1 MKFLVADLE
10 RQAIDFDES
19 LAAGTIDFVEDVRQ
33 AGVLHT
39 AGRADLL
46 KEHRGPAEIVED
58 IRVRGSL
65 DTTMEV
71 FCARCLEPVKQPI
84 EAIFDL
90 IFRPAGADLDNSDR
104 SISTSETEIGYYE
117 GDGLLL
123 EDVLREQILLALPA
137 KSLCREDC
145 KGLCPECGRNRNTA
159 PCDCAAA
166 STDPRWNRLK
176 AFEPQGI
183 RSQDKP

>member
-1 MKFLVADLE
+1 
-10 RQAIDFDES
+10 
-19 LAAGTIDFVEDVRQ
+19 
-33 AGVLHT
+33 
-39 AGRADLL
+39 
-46 KEHRGPAEIVED
+46 
-58 IRVRGSL
+58 
-65 DTTMEV
+65 
-71 FCARCLEPVKQPI
+71 
-84 EAIFDL
+84 
-90 IFRPAGADLDNSDR
+90 
-104 SISTSETEIGYYE
+104 TEIGYYE

>member
-19 LAAGTIDFVEDVRQ
+19 LAPGSIDFVDDMRQ
-33 AGVLHT
+33 VGVLHT
-39 AGRADLL
+39 AGRVDLL
-46 KEHRGPAEIVED
+46 KEHRGTHEIVED
-58 IRVRGSL
+58 IRIRGTL
-65 DTTMEV
+65 DTRMEV
-71 FCARCLEPVKQPI
+71 ACARCLESVSQPI
-84 EAIFDL
+84 DASFDL

-104 SISTSETEIGYYE
+104 AISTSETEIGYYE

-123 EDVLREQILLALPA
+123 EDVQREQILLALPA
-137 KSLCREDC
+137 KNLCREDC
-145 KGLCPECGRNRNTA
+145 KGLCPECGRNRNTD

-166 STDPRWNRLK
+166 STDPRWNQLK
-176 AFEPQGI
+176 ALQPQLV